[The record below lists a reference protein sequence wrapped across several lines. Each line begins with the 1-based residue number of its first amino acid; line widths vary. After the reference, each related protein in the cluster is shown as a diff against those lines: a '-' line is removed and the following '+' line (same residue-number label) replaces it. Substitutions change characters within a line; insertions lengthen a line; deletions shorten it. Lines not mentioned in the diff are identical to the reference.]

1 MSIIAKYRRGI
12 AEQVQRNLFVKKL
25 RGDIMLNTLKRFF
38 SLGLRAAKLTKR
50 EAKDEAKKTEKF
62 FAGELKNEFKKVAGA
77 ALRVAGR
84 ADKSL
89 HERLKKQK
97 AGKKKRR

>member
-1 MSIIAKYRRGI
+1 MSDI
-12 AEQVQRNLFVKKL
+12 LSMFKKV
-25 RGDIMLNTLKRFF
+25 F

-50 EAKDEAKKTEKF
+50 EAKEEAKRTGRF

-77 ALRVAGR
+77 ALRTAGK

-89 HERLKKQK
+89 HERLRKSKS
-97 AGKKKRR
+97 KKKSKR